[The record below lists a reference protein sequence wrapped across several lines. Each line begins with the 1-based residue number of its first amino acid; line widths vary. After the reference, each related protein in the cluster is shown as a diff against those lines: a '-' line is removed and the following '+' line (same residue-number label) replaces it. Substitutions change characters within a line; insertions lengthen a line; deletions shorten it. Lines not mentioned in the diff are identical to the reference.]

1 MHDFVQAF
9 STAIALLGSLD
20 PEIVGIVALSLRVS
34 LLASVI
40 AMVIGAPLGGAL
52 AVSQF
57 WGRQAV
63 IVFANALLG
72 LPPVVVGLA
81 VYLFLSR
88 SGPLGF
94 AGLLF
99 TPAAMVIA
107 QTVLATPIV
116 IALVH
121 RATGPLWSQYG
132 DMLRIDG
139 ASTTQK
145 ILVLFKLGRGAL
157 LTAFLAAFG
166 RAIAEVGAII
176 IVGGNIRGF
185 TRTMTTTIALETSK
199 GDLSLALGLGLILI
213 LLSVSVSTTAFLLA
227 GWAERRR
234 G

>member
-20 PEIVGIVALSLRVS
+20 PEIVGIVALSLRAS

-145 ILVLFKLGRGAL
+145 ILMLFKLGRGAL

>member
-9 STAIALLGSLD
+9 ITAVALVGSFD
-20 PEIVGIVALSLRVS
+20 PELVGIVALSLRVS
-34 LLASVI
+34 LSASMI

-52 AVSQF
+52 AVGRF
-57 WGRQAV
+57 WGRQTV
-63 IVFANALLG
+63 VMLANALLG

-81 VYLFLSR
+81 IYMILTR

-99 TPAAMVIA
+99 TPAAMVMA
-107 QTVLATPIV
+107 QTILATPIA

-121 RATGPLWSQYG
+121 RATATLWSEHG
-132 DMLRIDG
+132 DLLRIDG
-139 ASTTQK
+139 ASRCRA
-145 ILVLFKLGRGAL
+145 ILELFMIGRGAL

-185 TRTMTTTIALETSK
+185 TRTMTTIYGMS
-199 GDLSLALGLGLILI
+199 G
-213 LLSVSVSTTAFLLA
+213 
-227 GWAERRR
+227 R
-234 G
+234 GQ